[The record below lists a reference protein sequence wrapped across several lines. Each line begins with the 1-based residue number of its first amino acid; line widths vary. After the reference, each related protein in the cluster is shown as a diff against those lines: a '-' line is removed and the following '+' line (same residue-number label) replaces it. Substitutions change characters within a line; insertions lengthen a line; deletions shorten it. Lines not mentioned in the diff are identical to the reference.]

1 MLLRDQM
8 AKIVNEM
15 LDGRILL
22 PEAMSEFENLY
33 IELALKRNMNHIS
46 KTAEILGIH
55 RNTLARRASAVK
67 SRQRPT
73 KRLNARGNR

>member
-8 AKIVNEM
+8 AKLVNEM

-33 IELALKRNMNHIS
+33 IEMALERNMNHIS
-46 KTAEILGIH
+46 RTAETLGIH
-55 RNTLARRASAVK
+55 RNTLAKRASSIN
-67 SRQRPT
+67 SRPRPA
-73 KRLNARGNR
+73 KRLNARGHR